1 MQYHI
6 IYIRIKLFIIANSF
20 QAFLTSSTV
29 APSVSTSSANG
40 QIALICG
47 ILALVVFLI
56 GMYVLN

>member
-1 MQYHI
+1 M
-6 IYIRIKLFIIANSF
+6 S
-20 QAFLTSSTV
+20 TTV
-29 APSVSTSSANG
+29 APPVSNSSANSG